1 MKSLLF
7 LLVFSLV
14 IASCQSD
21 KNVEGVYRYFF
32 EKQGKFLVCI
42 VDGSRIRQNIYKE
55 FVYGGNEQRYPFVPK
70 GEIWIDNAISSEE
83 YELTVA
89 HELNE
94 RYLMAKF
101 AMTYQ
106 SAHDSSLALELT
118 IRHKNE
124 GICNAHESS
133 LGMVSVRDYD
143 EKKEIQSIPDSIRL
157 QNIYRIPMGNR
168 DGISIWVVD
177 GYRVRKT
184 IFPDFG
190 FSGNDL
196 SCKFIPKNEIWI
208 DGQVS
213 CEETEYSIATEL
225 IERKLITEGKSY
237 DDAYETAID
246 SVRQQRIKMA
256 NYAGSYPKIVVPDVL
271 DRDTGVIDLNEN

>member
-1 MKSLLF
+1 MKSPLLF
-7 LLVFSLV
+7 IVFSLV
-14 IASCQSD
+14 FASCQNE
-21 KNVEGVYRYFF
+21 KKVEGVYRYSF
-32 EKQGKFLVCI
+32 EKQGNFVVSI
-42 VDGSRIRQNIYKE
+42 VDGSKIRQNIYKE
-55 FVYGGNEQRYPFVPK
+55 FVYGGNEQRYPFVPT

-94 RYLMAKF
+94 RHLMAKF

-106 SAHDSSLALELT
+106 AAHDSSLALELT
-118 IRHKNE
+118 MRHKNE
-124 GICNAHESS
+124 SICSAHESS

-143 EKKEIQSIPDSIRL
+143 GKKEILSIPDSIRL
-157 QNIYRIPMGNR
+157 QNIYRIPMGSR
-168 DGISIWVVD
+168 EGISIWVVD

-196 SCKFIPKNEIWI
+196 SCRFIPKNEIWI
-208 DGQVS
+208 DGQIS

-225 IERKLITEGKSY
+225 IERKLIREGKSY
-237 DDAYETAID
+237 DDAYETAIEI
-246 SVRQQRIKMA
+246 VRQQRLKMET
-256 NYAGSYPKIVVPDVL
+256 YVDTHSKIVVPDL
-271 DRDTGVIDLNEN
+271 LERESGIIDPNED